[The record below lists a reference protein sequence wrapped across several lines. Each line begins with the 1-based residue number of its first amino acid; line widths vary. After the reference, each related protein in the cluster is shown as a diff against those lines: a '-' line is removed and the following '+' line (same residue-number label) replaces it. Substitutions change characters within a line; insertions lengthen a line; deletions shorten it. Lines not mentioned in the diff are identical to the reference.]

1 MAEGKLYFA
10 YGSNI
15 NLDQMAQRCPDAQVV
30 GPVTLENYELL
41 FHGNLRGAGVATIAP
56 REGSTVHGLLW
67 NITPECERS
76 LDYYEGY
83 PHLYGKE
90 PVTVHG
96 HDGQEHTVMAY
107 VMTELCKEPS
117 IPSFYYYNGIL
128 EATGRTDC
136 PQHRSSRR
144 GSTVW
149 RRFTGRQS
157 GSTAAPAA
165 SSRPDGRKTAGDKP
179 QISQEAEPMPNKS
192 ISLSGEVHISTEQVY
207 TTVDALE
214 ALKAIG
220 LAYGLYSRAEELRGQ
235 RVHLT
240 GGEGHTALVVQEDF
254 SCHGSPC
261 WETVRTLTEDPAEIQ
276 QYMAFRDVL
285 RIVQQRDREERLP
298 AKQRTGDSFPEH
310 PPRQGGRSRE
320 R

>member
-1 MAEGKLYFA
+1 
-10 YGSNI
+10 
-15 NLDQMAQRCPDAQVV
+15 
-30 GPVTLENYELL
+30 
-41 FHGNLRGAGVATIAP
+41 
-56 REGSTVHGLLW
+56 
-67 NITPECERS
+67 
-76 LDYYEGY
+76 
-83 PHLYGKE
+83 
-90 PVTVHG
+90 
-96 HDGQEHTVMAY
+96 
-107 VMTELCKEPS
+107 
-117 IPSFYYYNGIL
+117 
-128 EATGRTDC
+128 
-136 PQHRSSRR
+136 
-144 GSTVW
+144 
-149 RRFTGRQS
+149 
-157 GSTAAPAA
+157 
-165 SSRPDGRKTAGDKP
+165 
-179 QISQEAEPMPNKS
+179 MPNKS

-214 ALKAIG
+214 ALKASG

-235 RVHLT
+235 RVHLADRD
-240 GGEGHTALVVQEDF
+240 GHTALVVQEDF

>member
-1 MAEGKLYFA
+1 
-10 YGSNI
+10 
-15 NLDQMAQRCPDAQVV
+15 
-30 GPVTLENYELL
+30 
-41 FHGNLRGAGVATIAP
+41 
-56 REGSTVHGLLW
+56 
-67 NITPECERS
+67 
-76 LDYYEGY
+76 
-83 PHLYGKE
+83 
-90 PVTVHG
+90 
-96 HDGQEHTVMAY
+96 
-107 VMTELCKEPS
+107 
-117 IPSFYYYNGIL
+117 
-128 EATGRTDC
+128 
-136 PQHRSSRR
+136 
-144 GSTVW
+144 
-149 RRFTGRQS
+149 
-157 GSTAAPAA
+157 
-165 SSRPDGRKTAGDKP
+165 
-179 QISQEAEPMPNKS
+179 MPNKS

-240 GGEGHTALVVQEDF
+240 GDEGHTALVVQEDF

-261 WETVRTLTEDPAEIQ
+261 WETVRTLT
-276 QYMAFRDVL
+276 FRDVL

>member
-1 MAEGKLYFA
+1 
-10 YGSNI
+10 
-15 NLDQMAQRCPDAQVV
+15 
-30 GPVTLENYELL
+30 
-41 FHGNLRGAGVATIAP
+41 
-56 REGSTVHGLLW
+56 
-67 NITPECERS
+67 
-76 LDYYEGY
+76 
-83 PHLYGKE
+83 
-90 PVTVHG
+90 
-96 HDGQEHTVMAY
+96 
-107 VMTELCKEPS
+107 
-117 IPSFYYYNGIL
+117 
-128 EATGRTDC
+128 
-136 PQHRSSRR
+136 
-144 GSTVW
+144 
-149 RRFTGRQS
+149 
-157 GSTAAPAA
+157 
-165 SSRPDGRKTAGDKP
+165 
-179 QISQEAEPMPNKS
+179 MPNKS

-298 AKQRTGDSFPEH
+298 AKQRTGDSVPEH

>member
-1 MAEGKLYFA
+1 
-10 YGSNI
+10 
-15 NLDQMAQRCPDAQVV
+15 
-30 GPVTLENYELL
+30 
-41 FHGNLRGAGVATIAP
+41 
-56 REGSTVHGLLW
+56 
-67 NITPECERS
+67 
-76 LDYYEGY
+76 
-83 PHLYGKE
+83 
-90 PVTVHG
+90 
-96 HDGQEHTVMAY
+96 
-107 VMTELCKEPS
+107 
-117 IPSFYYYNGIL
+117 
-128 EATGRTDC
+128 
-136 PQHRSSRR
+136 
-144 GSTVW
+144 
-149 RRFTGRQS
+149 
-157 GSTAAPAA
+157 
-165 SSRPDGRKTAGDKP
+165 
-179 QISQEAEPMPNKS
+179 MPNKS

-240 GGEGHTALVVQEDF
+240 GDEGHTALVVQEDF

-310 PPRQGGRSRE
+310 PGKAEDPVSDEPHQFLTSGELDVNDLFSTKLQEGACTAHLRGVFTNTGEVEITLLKKNEELASPAFQAELNTLLGALRGDSGPLRDLPSMRAYCEARPQALMRGRQAFYAFRIDTGKYRYYLRFFPQRELHKFFIFCYQTDRLREDLPKPDFHYLNRRRKHQKREERS
-320 R
+320 

>member
-1 MAEGKLYFA
+1 
-10 YGSNI
+10 
-15 NLDQMAQRCPDAQVV
+15 
-30 GPVTLENYELL
+30 
-41 FHGNLRGAGVATIAP
+41 
-56 REGSTVHGLLW
+56 
-67 NITPECERS
+67 
-76 LDYYEGY
+76 
-83 PHLYGKE
+83 
-90 PVTVHG
+90 
-96 HDGQEHTVMAY
+96 
-107 VMTELCKEPS
+107 
-117 IPSFYYYNGIL
+117 
-128 EATGRTDC
+128 
-136 PQHRSSRR
+136 
-144 GSTVW
+144 
-149 RRFTGRQS
+149 
-157 GSTAAPAA
+157 
-165 SSRPDGRKTAGDKP
+165 
-179 QISQEAEPMPNKS
+179 MPNKS

-240 GGEGHTALVVQEDF
+240 GDEGHTALVVQEDF

-310 PPRQGGRSRE
+310 PPRQGGRSHE

>member
-1 MAEGKLYFA
+1 
-10 YGSNI
+10 
-15 NLDQMAQRCPDAQVV
+15 
-30 GPVTLENYELL
+30 
-41 FHGNLRGAGVATIAP
+41 
-56 REGSTVHGLLW
+56 
-67 NITPECERS
+67 
-76 LDYYEGY
+76 
-83 PHLYGKE
+83 
-90 PVTVHG
+90 
-96 HDGQEHTVMAY
+96 MAY

-117 IPSFYYYNGIL
+117 IPSFDYYNGIL
-128 EATGRTDC
+128 EGYRQNGLPTQ
-136 PQHRSSRR
+136 PLSRH
-144 GSTVW
+144 GSTAW
-149 RRFTGRQS
+149 RRFPGRQS

-165 SSRPDGRKTAGDKP
+165 SSRPDGRKTVGDKLK
-179 QISQEAEPMPNKS
+179 ISQEAEPMPNKS

-240 GGEGHTALVVQEDF
+240 GDEGHTALVVQEDF

-285 RIVQQRDREERLP
+285 RNVQQRDREERLP

>member
-1 MAEGKLYFA
+1 MATLRRQLETIGKIYSYERLEHLF
-10 YGSNI
+10 I
-15 NLDQMAQRCPDAQVV
+15 NTDIP
-30 GPVTLENYELL
+30 
-41 FHGNLRGAGVATIAP
+41 
-56 REGSTVHGLLW
+56 
-67 NITPECERS
+67 PE
-76 LDYYEGY
+76 
-83 PHLYGKE
+83 
-90 PVTVHG
+90 V
-96 HDGQEHTVMAY
+96 
-107 VMTELCKEPS
+107 
-117 IPSFYYYNGIL
+117 N
-128 EATGRTDC
+128 
-136 PQHRSSRR
+136 
-144 GSTVW
+144 
-149 RRFTGRQS
+149 
-157 GSTAAPAA
+157 
-165 SSRPDGRKTAGDKP
+165 
-179 QISQEAEPMPNKS
+179 AEFR
-192 ISLSGEVHISTEQVY
+192 VY
-207 TTVDALE
+207 SDDETLE

-240 GGEGHTALVVQEDF
+240 GDEGHTALVVQEDF